1 MASWVVV
8 TQGPQPHSPVNR
20 QTRLNTLPFRK
31 LRLRAVFTHLNVCVT
46 SFRLLQVIIVGLVR
60 TVNEQA
66 TRLEYLIDDMTG
78 PPLQVRQFLETD
90 VSSPND
96 FLFVNVKY

>member
-8 TQGPQPHSPVNR
+8 TQGPQPHSLVNR
-20 QTRLNTLPFRK
+20 QTRLKTLSFSK
-31 LRLRAVFTHLNVCVT
+31 LRLWAVFTHLNVCVT
-46 SFRLLQVIIVGLVR
+46 SLPLLQVIIVGLVR

-90 VSSPND
+90 V
-96 FLFVNVKY
+96 